1 MLKFVEDL
9 WKPKP
14 EQVAPTSGTSAFSP
28 STPLAAEPRLVFQ
41 PRVVGGQEHFS
52 SVIMGLGSRTLT

>member
-9 WKPKP
+9 WQPKP

-41 PRVVGGQEHFS
+41 PRVVGGQQRFS
-52 SVIMGLGSRTLT
+52 SGNYGPGV